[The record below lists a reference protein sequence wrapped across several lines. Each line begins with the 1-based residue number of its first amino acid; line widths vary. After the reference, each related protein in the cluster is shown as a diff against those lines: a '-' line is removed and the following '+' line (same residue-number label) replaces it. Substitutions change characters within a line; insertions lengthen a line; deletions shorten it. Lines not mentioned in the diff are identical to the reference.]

1 MASPIGQFSDSSP
14 AVLKMTGVGSI
25 SGGEAMSRL
34 EGSYSALQGNPIKSR
49 GIQGPSPSPLFQ
61 SRPLNTSHMSDVL
74 NEKASQRVGLLVDG
88 QK

>member
-1 MASPIGQFSDSSP
+1 MAFLASTIGQFSDSAP

-34 EGSYSALQGNPIKSR
+34 EG
-49 GIQGPSPSPLFQ
+49 Q

-74 NEKASQRVGLLVDG
+74 NEKAGQRVGLLVDG

>member
-1 MASPIGQFSDSSP
+1 MASAIGQLSGSSP
-14 AVLKMTGVGSI
+14 AVLKMNGVGSI
-25 SGGEAMSRL
+25 SGGEAVSRI
-34 EGSYSALQGNPIKSR
+34 ESNYTELQNNPIQSR
-49 GIQGPSPSPLFQ
+49 SIQGPSPSPLFQ